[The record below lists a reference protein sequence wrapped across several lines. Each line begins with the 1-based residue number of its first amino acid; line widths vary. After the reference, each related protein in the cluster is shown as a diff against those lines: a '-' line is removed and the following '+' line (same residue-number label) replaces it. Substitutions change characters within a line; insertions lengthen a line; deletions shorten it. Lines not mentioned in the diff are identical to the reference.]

1 MILAGKR
8 DVTSS
13 FFIDPST
20 ARHQLTD
27 ADPVTGNAEYLGVES
42 VWNHQNYY
50 VNMQECSTAVRVT
63 HFCLIVLAFC
73 SCSPVASLRQLSV
86 VLLARDAFV
95 RTNRR
100 AIAMM
105 FVRPSVSLGRA
116 CVVITRC
123 TLARI

>member
-50 VNMQECSTAVRVT
+50 VNMQECSTAVRVM

-73 SCSPVASLRQLSV
+73 SSSPVV
-86 VLLARDAFV
+86 CTVARKGHERNYFL
-95 RTNRR
+95 
-100 AIAMM
+100 
-105 FVRPSVSLGRA
+105 SLGQR
-116 CVVITRC
+116 
-123 TLARI
+123 